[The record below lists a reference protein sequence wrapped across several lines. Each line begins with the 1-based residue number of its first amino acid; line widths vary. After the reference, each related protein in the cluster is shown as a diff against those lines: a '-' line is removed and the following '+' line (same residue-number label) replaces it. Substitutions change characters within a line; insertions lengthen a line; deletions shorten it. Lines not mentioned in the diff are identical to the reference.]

1 MVVCLVEV
9 DAIWDVVVDCLVEVV
24 VCLVEV
30 VVFFVEVICGFVE
43 VGNVLT
49 KVIGG
54 LVGGGVFLV
63 EEVNDLVEVLVG
75 RLVDV
80 FVVVVFFGVVGV
92 GGFVGA
98 FVIWVVE
105 TIGELDVAS
114 GVVGDIV
121 VGVVVLTEIMT
132 DGSFN

>member
-1 MVVCLVEV
+1 MVEV
-9 DAIWDVVVDCLVEVV
+9 YAIWDVVVDCLVEVV

-121 VGVVVLTEIMT
+121 VGVVVLTSAV
-132 DGSFN
+132 GHASC

>member
-24 VCLVEV
+24 VWLVEV

-54 LVGGGVFLV
+54 LVGGGVFMV

>member
-1 MVVCLVEV
+1 MVEV

-24 VCLVEV
+24 VWLVEV

-121 VGVVVLTEIMT
+121 VGVVVLTSAV
-132 DGSFN
+132 GHASC

>member
-1 MVVCLVEV
+1 MVEV

-63 EEVNDLVEVLVG
+63 EEVCDLVEVLVG
-75 RLVDV
+75 RLVDG

-98 FVIWVVE
+98 FVTCVVE
-105 TIGELDVAS
+105 TIGELDVGS

-121 VGVVVLTEIMT
+121 VGVVVLTSAV
-132 DGSFN
+132 GQASC

>member
-1 MVVCLVEV
+1 MVEV
-9 DAIWDVVVDCLVEVV
+9 DAIWDAVVDCLVEVV

-43 VGNVLT
+43 VGNVLI

-54 LVGGGVFLV
+54 LVGGV
-63 EEVNDLVEVLVG
+63 
-75 RLVDV
+75 
-80 FVVVVFFGVVGV
+80 VVVVFFGVVGV

-98 FVIWVVE
+98 FVTCVVE
-105 TIGELDVAS
+105 TIGELDVGS

-121 VGVVVLTEIMT
+121 VGVVVLTSAV
-132 DGSFN
+132 GHASC